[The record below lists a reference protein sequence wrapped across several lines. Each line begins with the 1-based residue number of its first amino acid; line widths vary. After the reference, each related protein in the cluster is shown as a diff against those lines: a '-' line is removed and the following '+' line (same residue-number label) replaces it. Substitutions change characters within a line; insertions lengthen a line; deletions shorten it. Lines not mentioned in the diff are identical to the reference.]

1 MKIWIFYTLVFFTS
15 SSVLIAQ
22 EIREMEIPVEV
33 DGKSLQQPWVGGL
46 NAPQF
51 SKADLNNDGAPDI
64 FIFDRIGRKAM
75 AFIDTG
81 KEGVEKY
88 LYTEDLTSNFPVVK
102 DWVLLKDFN
111 GDGIPDIF
119 TASGNTVNGIRAF
132 RGKWQ
137 GNKLAFDPLI
147 WEDQSELTRDLFAVR
162 RRVTTDSLG
171 KEVFQLYTF
180 NIDIPGIYDVDGDGD
195 LDIITF
201 NDGGFVATFYKN
213 YSIEQGYGL
222 DSLLFVREQNCWGR
236 FYESGASIK
245 VDLSMDPNVCFSPL
259 QDNPDQVMDDSG
271 AGFRHAGSTLTVDD
285 FTGNGLPDLLL
296 GDVSF
301 AGMVLLENH
310 GTLSNAWMT
319 QQDTT
324 FPGYNVPVNLPYFPA
339 AFLLDVDGDGLKD
352 MIAAPNDNFS
362 GRDTRNVWYYRN
374 TGSASQSSFSF
385 QQDDFLAGDMIDVG
399 TKSAPA
405 FVDYNGDGLMDMVV
419 AAGETYRQDEY
430 FTSRLFLY
438 ENIGTPSQPAFRLVD
453 DDYLGFSAYADTDG
467 GTFDFVPHFADL
479 DGDGD
484 MDLFVGDYHGRLFFA
499 ENVAGPGQALQFGPV
514 QYPFSDISIG
524 RRATPFVSDINGDG
538 LQDLLIGEDAGNIN
552 YFENVGTA
560 GSPIF
565 VSSVMS
571 APNLERFGNIL
582 TRGPFEITGAS
593 APVMIYLKGVKYIFT
608 GSANGTNHLFELDSD
623 NLGAAFQRIDHEV
636 STLYFGRDSRCSFAD
651 LNGDGFLE
659 MICGNRRGGLNLRTT
674 EFRNDS
680 LIISNTTAA
689 QIPLTDFVLAPN
701 PVQDQLKISWENQRI
716 SGVSVRIFH
725 ISGTLVHTQLY
736 MSNGGI
742 LDTSRLSAGSY
753 IIRLEGEGWNRSYK
767 VVK

>member
-1 MKIWIFYTLVFFTS
+1 M
-15 SSVLIAQ
+15 Q
-22 EIREMEIPVEV
+22 IPVEV
-33 DGKSLQQPWVGGL
+33 GGKSLQQPWVGGL

-51 SKADLNNDGAPDI
+51 SKADLNNDGVPDI
-64 FIFDRIGRKAM
+64 FIFDRIGRKAL

-88 LYTEDLTSNFPVVK
+88 LYTEDLTSHFPVVK

-162 RRVTTDSLG
+162 RRVTSDSLA
-171 KEVFQLYTF
+171 KELFQLYTF
-180 NIDIPGIYDVDGDGD
+180 NIDIPGIYDIDGDGD

-245 VDLSMDPNVCFSPL
+245 VDLSADPNVCFSPL
-259 QDNPDQVMDDSG
+259 HDNPDQINEESG
-271 AGFRHAGSTLTVDD
+271 GGFRHAGSTLTVDD
-285 FTGNGLPDLLL
+285 FTGNGLPDVLL

-319 QQDTT
+319 KQDTS
-324 FPGYNVPVNLPYFPA
+324 FPGYNIPINLPYFPA
-339 AFLLDVDGDGLKD
+339 AFLIDIDGDGLKD

-362 GRDTRNVWYYRN
+362 GRDTENVWYYRN
-374 TGSASQSSFSF
+374 TGSASQSYFSF

-405 FVDYNGDGLMDMVV
+405 FLDYNGDGLMDLVV
-419 AAGETYRQDEY
+419 AAGETFRQDEF
-430 FTSRLFLY
+430 FTSRLFLF
-438 ENIGTPSQPAFRLVD
+438 ENVGTTTQPAFRLVD
-453 DDYLGFSAYADTDG
+453 DDYLGFSAYADTNG

-484 MDLFVGDYHGRLFFA
+484 MDLFVGDYHGRIFYA
-499 ENVAGPGQALQFGPV
+499 ENLAGPGQVVQFAPV
-514 QYPFSDISIG
+514 QYPFADISIG
-524 RRATPFVSDINGDG
+524 RRATPFVIDINGDG

-552 YFENVGTA
+552 YFENVGTP
-560 GSPIF
+560 GNPIF
-565 VSSVMS
+565 MSSVLS
-571 APNLERFGNIL
+571 APNIERFGNII
-582 TRGPFEITGAS
+582 TRGPFETTGAS
-593 APVMIYLKGVKYIFT
+593 APVIMYLKGVKYVFT
-608 GSANGTNHLFELDSD
+608 GSANGTIRLFELDSD
-623 NLGAAFQRIDHEV
+623 NLGSAFQGIDHEV
-636 STLYFGRDSRCSFAD
+636 TALYFGRDSRCAFAD
-651 LNGDGFLE
+651 LNDDGFLE
-659 MICGNRRGGLNLRTT
+659 MVCGNRRGGLNLRTT

-680 LIISNTTAA
+680 LIISNTNAA

-701 PVQDQLKISWENQRI
+701 PVLDQLKISWENERI
-716 SGVSVRIFH
+716 TNVSVKVFH
-725 ISGTLVHTQLY
+725 ISGALFHIQHYL
-736 MSNGGI
+736 SNGSL
-742 LDTSRLSAGSY
+742 LDTSDLPAGSY

-767 VVK
+767 VIK